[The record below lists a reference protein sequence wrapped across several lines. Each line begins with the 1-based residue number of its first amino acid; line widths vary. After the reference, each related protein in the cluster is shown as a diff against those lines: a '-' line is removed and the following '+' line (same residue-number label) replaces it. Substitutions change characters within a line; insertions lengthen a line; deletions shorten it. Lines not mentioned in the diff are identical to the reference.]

1 MLLRVEPGRVYI
13 RLSCT
18 VCIFQMF
25 LSFFLKNKTHL
36 YQHFQFWLKEYD
48 GFAKCSTVNTTK
60 LRKIAEVT
68 NILRRHNFLLAPYSY
83 LVYEKPALIIA
94 SGDKPTR
101 TATQKVALHLIITS
115 FKLTTALSLWFPFFS
130 LLAPPGSPF
139 ELI

>member
-1 MLLRVEPGRVYI
+1 MY
-13 RLSCT
+13 
-18 VCIFQMF
+18 F
-25 LSFFLKNKTHL
+25 LNVFCLFLKNKTHL

-101 TATQKVALHLIITS
+101 TATQKVALHLTITS
-115 FKLTTALSLWFPFFS
+115 FKPDYSFVLMVSILFLVGPTGITFWTHLMCSQS
-130 LLAPPGSPF
+130 YSNYDYSNK
-139 ELI
+139 